1 MVSGG
6 LMALLVPA
14 VPAFWNPE
22 TEYTIPCD
30 LNLLGSCLVDMAK
43 KGRFSEA
50 KVDSF
55 NLPFYFTTPEQLKAI
70 LERSHSFNIERLEI
84 LNNPGKHTLPSVKAR
99 AAFYRAVLEGLL
111 TDHFG
116 SDIIDEL
123 FALYMEKLAASP
135 VFLNPEN
142 DKSIVIL
149 AVLKRR
155 SN

>member
-1 MVSGG
+1 MNNFQMLSMF
-6 LMALLVPA
+6 LQ
-14 VPAFWNPE
+14 
-22 TEYTIPCD
+22 
-30 LNLLGSCLVDMAK
+30 
-43 KGRFSEA
+43 GRFSEA

-135 VFLNPEN
+135 VFLNPDN